1 MRKFSFFLS
10 AILVST
16 PSFAQEADPPSAE
29 AEVNDNDSTIVVTA
43 RKRDERI
50 IDVPLSISALGAGDI
65 EAKASLRLL
74 DLANSVPNLVN
85 ISNGNDSLSLI
96 VVRGVASQS
105 RVNAGFDSGV
115 GVYVDGVVQGKL
127 YSFNQELFDT
137 ERVEFLRGPQGT
149 LFGRNSIAGA
159 ISITT
164 RKPEFE
170 FSGDATAQLGSYDE
184 RRFSAFLT
192 GPVAEDKL
200 AVSIGGFRTTRRGY
214 IINVFDGQDI
224 GNIDSVGGRIKALWR
239 PNSDVS
245 VLLSAD
251 YINEDQLAPA
261 PQPISGYG
269 AVTGTYKTNTNLPL
283 IAKRELF
290 GVSGQIDWS
299 TSTDLT
305 LTSITAYRT
314 ASSLRNNDPDF
325 GPLQVVDSQ
334 KKQDQW
340 QFSQELRLAGK
351 LGSQISFVSGLY
363 YFKQEVDGYASS
375 TFGSIANVPA
385 FLRGLTGI
393 TSGIVGSES
402 FAGFVNADWEAL
414 PRLTLTLGARL
425 TYEKQSLDFFQ
436 QGFPFVA
443 PSLPRETDAGSD
455 TDFSPLVTLRYKLA
469 PSVSIYGTMSRG
481 YKSGGWNLDNV
492 TSFSITSFKQL
503 RFNRE
508 QLTNFEIGLKGDVL
522 NGDLGFAFS
531 GFQQNYGD
539 IQTAKLVPVL
549 GGGGALIAIVSN
561 AASARI
567 RGFEGEV
574 RVRPFKP
581 FTVVGTLGYADA
593 RFKDY
598 RDTTAGG
605 APLIFDGNR
614 IPNSPELTASLTATL
629 RVPVSDRI
637 TLGGRAQY
645 SYVDGF
651 FQDRDNSAALRIP
664 SRDTVDMSIEAEIDE
679 KFRLAFNVSNLFNNQ
694 VPVSVGPGG
703 FGFPGVGANQNV
715 QLSLPQMWNVRAS
728 MKF

>member
-1 MRKFSFFLS
+1 MRKFPFFLG

-16 PSFAQEADPPSAE
+16 PSFAQDVDSTSSEP
-29 AEVNDNDSTIVVTA
+29 EVNDNTIVVTA
-43 RKRDERI
+43 RKRDERLV
-50 IDVPLSISALGAGDI
+50 DVPLSISALGAKDI
-65 EAKASLRLL
+65 DQKASLRLL

-164 RKPEFE
+164 RKPQFE
-170 FSGDATAQLGSYDE
+170 FGGEVTAQLGDYDE
-184 RRFSAFLT
+184 RRISGFLT
-192 GPVAEDKL
+192 GPVVSDKL
-200 AVSIGGFRTTRRGY
+200 AVSIGAFRTTRRGY
-214 IINVFDGQDI
+214 ITNVFNGKDVGD
-224 GNIDSVGGRIKALWR
+224 IDSFGGRIKALWR
-239 PNSDVS
+239 PSSDVS

-251 YINEDQLAPA
+251 YTKEDQLAPVA
-261 PQPISGYG
+261 QPISGYG
-269 AVTGTYKTNTNLPL
+269 AVPGTYKTNTNLDP

-290 GVSGQIDWS
+290 GVSGQIDWT
-299 TSTDLT
+299 TSSDLT

-325 GPLQVVDSQ
+325 GPLAVVDSQ

-351 LGSQISFVSGLY
+351 LSPDFSFVGGLY
-363 YFKQEVDGYASS
+363 YFRQDVDGYASS
-375 TFGSIANVPA
+375 TFGTITNVPA
-385 FLRGLTGI
+385 FLRGLTGY

-402 FAGFVNADWEAL
+402 FAGFVNADWKVL

-425 TYEKQSLDFFQ
+425 TYEQQFLDFMQ

-443 PSLPRETDAGSD
+443 PSLPRETDKGSD
-455 TDFSPLVTLRYKLA
+455 TDFSPLVTLRYELA
-469 PSVSIYGTMSRG
+469 PSVSIYGTASRG

-508 QLTNFEIGLKGDVL
+508 QLTNYEVGLKGEVL
-522 NGDLGFAFS
+522 NGGLGFALDA
-531 GFQQNYGD
+531 FQQNYGD

-549 GGGGALIAIVSN
+549 GGGGALIAVVSN

-574 RVRPFKP
+574 RVRPIKP

-605 APLIFDGNR
+605 APLIFDGKR
-614 IPNSPELTASLTATL
+614 IPNSPQLTASVTGTL
-629 RVPVSDRI
+629 RVPVSDRL
-637 TLGGRAQY
+637 TLGGRVQY

-651 FQDRDNSAALRIP
+651 FQDRDNTAALRIP
-664 SRDTVDMSIEAEIDE
+664 SRDSVDMSIEAEIDAR
-679 KFRLAFNVSNLFNNQ
+679 FRLAFNVSNLFDNQ
-694 VPVSVGPGG
+694 VPVFVGPGG

-715 QLSLPQMWNVRAS
+715 QLSLPRMWNVRAS

>member
-1 MRKFSFFLS
+1 MRKFPFFLG
-10 AILVST
+10 AMLVST
-16 PSFAQEADPPSAE
+16 PSFAQEVDSPSAE
-29 AEVNDNDSTIVVTA
+29 VEVNDNAIVVTA

-50 IDVPLSISALGAGDI
+50 IDVPLSISAIGADDI
-65 EAKASLRLL
+65 DAKASLRLL

-170 FSGDATAQLGSYDE
+170 FGGDATVQLGSFDE
-184 RRFSAFLT
+184 RRVSAFLT

-200 AVSIGGFRTTRRGY
+200 AVSVGGFRTTRRGY

-239 PNSDVS
+239 PNSDIS
-245 VLLSAD
+245 LLLSAD
-251 YINEDQLAPA
+251 YTNEDQLAPA

-325 GPLQVVDSQ
+325 GPLAVVDSQ
-334 KKQDQW
+334 KSQDQW
-340 QFSQELRLAGK
+340 QFSQELRLAGR
-351 LGSQISFVSGLY
+351 LGPQFSFVSGLY

-375 TFGSIANVPA
+375 TFGNITNVPA
-385 FLRGLTGI
+385 FLRGLTGS
-393 TSGIVGSES
+393 TSGVVGSES

-425 TYEKQSLDFFQ
+425 TYEKQSLDFRQ

-469 PSVSIYGTMSRG
+469 PNVSIYGTVSRG

-503 RFNRE
+503 RFN
-508 QLTNFEIGLKGDVL
+508 
-522 NGDLGFAFS
+522 
-531 GFQQNYGD
+531 
-539 IQTAKLVPVL
+539 VPVL

-574 RVRPFKP
+574 KVRPFKP

-593 RFKDY
+593 RFRDY

-605 APLIFDGNR
+605 VPLIFDGNR

-629 RVPVSDRI
+629 RVPVSDRL

-715 QLSLPQMWNVRAS
+715 QLSLPRMWNVRAS

>member
-1 MRKFSFFLS
+1 MHKFPFFLG
-10 AILVST
+10 AILIST
-16 PSFAQEADPPSAE
+16 PSFAQEFGSNSSELE
-29 AEVNDNDSTIVVTA
+29 ANDDAIVVTA
-43 RKRDERI
+43 RKRNERI
-50 IDVPLSISALGAGDI
+50 VDVPLSISALGASDI
-65 EAKASLRLL
+65 EEKASLRLL

-164 RKPEFE
+164 RKPQFE
-170 FSGDATAQLGSYDE
+170 FGGDATAQLGSYDE
-184 RRFSAFLT
+184 RRISGFLT
-192 GPVAEDKL
+192 GPVVNEKL

-214 IINVFDGQDI
+214 ITNVFDGRDI

-239 PNSDVS
+239 PNGNVS

-251 YINEDQLAPA
+251 YTYEDQLSPA

-269 AVTGTYKTNTNLPL
+269 AVTGRYKTNTNLAP

-290 GVSGQIDWS
+290 GVSGQIDWT
-299 TSTDLT
+299 TSADLT
-305 LTSITAYRT
+305 LTSITAFRT
-314 ASSLRNNDPDF
+314 ASSLRNNDPDL

-340 QFSQELRLAGK
+340 QFSQELRLAGN
-351 LGSQISFVSGLY
+351 LNPELSFVSGLY
-363 YFKQEVDGYASS
+363 YFKQEVDGYAAS
-375 TFGSIANVPA
+375 TFGNISNVPA
-385 FLRGLTGI
+385 FLRGLNGF
-393 TSGIVGSES
+393 TSGTVGSES
-402 FAGFVNADWEAL
+402 FAGFLNADWEAL

-425 TYEKQSLDFFQ
+425 TYERQTLDFLQ

-469 PSVSIYGTMSRG
+469 PSVSVYATASRG

-508 QLTNFEIGLKGDVL
+508 QLTNYEVGLKGDVL
-522 NGDLGFAFS
+522 NGGLGFAFS
-531 GFQQNYGD
+531 AFQQNYGD

-549 GGGGALIAIVSN
+549 GGGGALVAIVSN

-574 RVRPFKP
+574 SVRPFRP

-598 RDTTAGG
+598 RDATAGG
-605 APLIFDGNR
+605 TPLVYDGNR
-614 IPNSPELTASLTATL
+614 IPNSPELTASLTGIL
-629 RVPVSDRI
+629 RVPVDERLS
-637 TLGGRAQY
+637 LGGRVQY
-645 SYVDGF
+645 SYVDGY

-664 SRDTVDMSIEAEIDE
+664 SRDTVDMSIEAELDE
-679 KFRLAFNVSNLFNNQ
+679 KFRLAFNVSNVFNNQ
-694 VPVSVGPGG
+694 VPVFVGPGG
-703 FGFPGVGANQNV
+703 FGFPGVGANQNL
-715 QLSLPQMWNVRAS
+715 QLSLPRMWNVRGS